1 MPSQLLPVF
10 PLNGV
15 AFPGHR
21 LPLRIFEPRY
31 LQMLKDIADRPRFVV
46 ALIRSGVEV
55 GGEAMPYPVATLVD
69 FAEVKGDGTVMRIDP
84 MGRQRVYLERIV
96 RKDKPYLLAECGDY
110 GDEAWK
116 DGDREKNKV
125 LEQSLLSAAAQ
136 HAPGTEDGVAE
147 VIAEAKQTLN
157 EENFSLFL
165 CGCLALPAPF
175 RQRFLE
181 MKQAAARVDQA
192 LHLLRQ
198 AGRKSGSADEG
209 QPA

>member
-1 MPSQLLPVF
+1 MASLVLPVF
-10 PLNGV
+10 PLNVV

-31 LQMLKDIADRPRFVV
+31 LQMLTDIRAHPEFVV

-69 FAEVKGDGTVMRIDP
+69 FAEVHGEGAVKRIDP
-84 MGRQRVYLERIV
+84 MGRRRVYLEKIMRG
-96 RKDKPYLLAECGDY
+96 DKPYLLAECSEY
-110 GDEAWK
+110 GDEAWTDADK
-116 DGDREKNKV
+116 EKNTT
-125 LEQSLLSAAAQ
+125 LERTLLSAAAQ
-136 HAPGTEDGVAE
+136 HAPGTEDGVAD
-147 VIAEAKQTLN
+147 VIAEAKQDLS

-181 MKQAAARVDQA
+181 MKQAASRVDQA

-198 AGRKSGSADEG
+198 AEQKSGAAGEG
-209 QPA
+209 QQE